1 MKLKG
6 YLMAALAAAAYGTN
20 PAFAVPLYD
29 EGMNPVCVLLFRY
42 LFSLP
47 ILALMMAARGRSL
60 KITRAEGVQLSV
72 LGVLMALSSL
82 GLFESYNYMNPG
94 VASTLL
100 FVYPVMVA
108 VIMTFFFHETFRMS
122 TCICLALM
130 GAGLYLLMRGGT
142 SSDTGMLGLLFVML
156 SSLTYALYLVMTN
169 VSKVLRG
176 VSTLKMLFYVIL
188 FGSSVFVFALLTG
201 ADFTMP
207 ATGRA
212 WGNLVA
218 LALIPTVLSL
228 GCTTVAVNAIGSTP
242 TAIFGALEPVTAVV
256 LSVVLLG
263 ETITGREIVGGL
275 LIVAATS
282 IVIASG
288 PVDKVLLRV
297 RKMLPRRRSR
307 P

>member
-1 MKLKG
+1 
-6 YLMAALAAAAYGTN
+6 MAALAAAAYGTN
-20 PAFAVPLYD
+20 PAFAVPLYA

-47 ILALMMAARGRSL
+47 ILALMMAARGRSMRIN
-60 KITRAEGVQLSV
+60 KAEAIQLAI

-82 GLFESYNYMNPG
+82 GLFESYNYMNSG

-108 VIMTFFFHETFRMS
+108 VMMSFFFHEPFRMS
-122 TCICLALM
+122 TGICLIVM
-130 GAGLYLLMRGGT
+130 GGGLYMLMKGDSG
-142 SSDTGMLGLLFVML
+142 SETGMMGIVLVML

-169 VSKVLRG
+169 VSKVLHG

-188 FGSSVFVFALLTG
+188 FGSSVFIFALLAGTP
-201 ADFTMP
+201 FTAP
-207 ATGRA
+207 PGGTA
-212 WGNLVA
+212 WINLVA

-228 GCTTVAVNAIGSTP
+228 GCTTVAINAIGSTP

-263 ETITGREIVGGL
+263 QDITAREIGGGL

-297 RKMLPRRRSR
+297 RKMLPALRPRSSKHWHHR
-307 P
+307 

>member
-1 MKLKG
+1 MKAKG
-6 YLMAALAAAAYGTN
+6 YILAAIAAAAYGTN
-20 PAFAVPLYD
+20 PAFAVPLYAD
-29 EGMNPVCVLLFRY
+29 GMNPVCVLLFRY
-42 LFSLP
+42 IFSLP
-47 ILALMMAARGRSL
+47 ILAAMMAARGRSL
-60 KITRAEGVQLSV
+60 SIGKAEAMQLAV
-72 LGVLMALSSL
+72 LGVLMAVSSL
-82 GLFESYNYMNPG
+82 GLFESYNYMNSG

-108 VIMTFFFHETFRMS
+108 VMMSFFFHEPFRMS
-122 TCICLALM
+122 TGICLAIM
-130 GAGLYLLMRGGT
+130 GAGLFMLMKGDAG
-142 SSDTGMLGLLFVML
+142 SETGMLGVVLVML

-169 VSKVLRG
+169 VSKVLHG

-188 FGSSVFVFALLTG
+188 SGSSVFIFALLLGTP
-201 ADFTMP
+201 FTVP
-207 ATGRA
+207 SGIGG
-212 WGNLVA
+212 WINLAA

-228 GCTTVAVNAIGSTP
+228 GCTTAAINTIGSTP

-263 ETITGREIVGGL
+263 QDITGREIAGGL

-297 RKMLPRRRSR
+297 KKMLPRLRRR
-307 P
+307 